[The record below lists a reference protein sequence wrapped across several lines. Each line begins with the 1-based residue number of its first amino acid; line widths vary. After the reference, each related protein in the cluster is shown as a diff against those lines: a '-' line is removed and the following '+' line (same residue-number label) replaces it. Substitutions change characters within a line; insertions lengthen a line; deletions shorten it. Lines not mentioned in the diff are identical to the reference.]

1 MHQYLGTWSSVSVA
15 SWDTFPIKDALLK
28 PGMMPWNNATCAIIH
43 PQSARRPARRLREF
57 AE

>member
-1 MHQYLGTWSSVSVA
+1 MPQYWGTWSSVPVA
-15 SWDTFPIKDALLK
+15 SWDIFPVKDALLK
-28 PGMMPWNNATCAIIH
+28 PGMVPWNNATRAIIH